1 MLYMHEKIMVK
12 KKQKCEKVLDEID
25 FLKTYMSINN
35 TVVSAIY
42 ERVEYNRRAIDFI
55 VNVAMLAVL
64 LAAWNIIDPANSP
77 VILKIAYFVV
87 IAIQLIST
95 AWSYSELLAIG
106 KPKIRVRVDVRENEE
121 ADG

>member
-1 MLYMHEKIMVK
+1 MAR

-42 ERVEYNRRAIDFI
+42 ERVEYNRKAIDFI

-77 VILKIAYFVV
+77 VILEIAYFVV

-95 AWSYSELLAIG
+95 AWSYSELLAVG
-106 KPKIRVRVDVRENEE
+106 KPKIRVKVDIRENEE
-121 ADG
+121 ADDRAQQAS

>member
-1 MLYMHEKIMVK
+1 MAR

-42 ERVEYNRRAIDFI
+42 ERVEYNRKAIDFI

-77 VILKIAYFVV
+77 AILEIAYFVV
-87 IAIQLIST
+87 IVIQLIST
-95 AWSYSELLAIG
+95 AWSYSELLAAD

-121 ADG
+121 ADD